1 MASQQEMRL
10 RTIRTTIRMTSGA
23 VEIEAPGKV
32 NLILRVL
39 DRRGD
44 GYHNLWSVMQTVELA
59 DTVTVEE
66 VPTSHSIALSCEGAD
81 LPSGSGNLA
90 YRAAACVLRRLGH
103 PKGVRIQIRKRL
115 PVAAG
120 MGGGSSDAAATV
132 RALAFLFNA
141 QWSLKEMAELGQEIG
156 SDVPFFF
163 YGPTA
168 LVQGRGD
175 RVAPLPL
182 VDEGWLV
189 LVNPGIAIST
199 TWAYGQ
205 LADAR
210 SRAGE
215 AIRPPP
221 AFSNA
226 LDSSLKWSELVALM
240 ENDFGP
246 VMEAAHP
253 GLRDLRMR
261 LLRLGAQ
268 VALLSGSGST
278 IFGVFHS
285 EEAAKQAAQSL
296 EQQSGLAVWVTRT
309 RNKQENAR
317 RLN

>member
-1 MASQQEMRL
+1 
-10 RTIRTTIRMTSGA
+10 MTSGA
-23 VEIEAPGKV
+23 VEIDAPGKV

-66 VPTSHSIALSCEGAD
+66 VPASCGITLSCEGAD
-81 LPSGSGNLA
+81 LPSGAGNLA
-90 YRAAACVLRRLGH
+90 YRAAECVLKRLGH

-120 MGGGSSDAAATV
+120 MGGGSSDAAATI

-141 QWSLKEMAELGQEIG
+141 RWSPTEMAELGQEIG

-168 LVQGRGD
+168 LVQGRGE

-182 VDEGWLV
+182 EDEGWLV
-189 LVNPGIAIST
+189 LVNPGIAIPT
-199 TWAYGQ
+199 AWAYGQ

-226 LDSSLKWSELVALM
+226 PDASVKWETMVALM

-253 GLRDLRMR
+253 GLCDLRVR

-268 VALLSGSGST
+268 AALLSGSGST
-278 IFGVFHS
+278 VFGVFPS
-285 EEAAKQAAQSL
+285 EEAAKQAAQPL
-296 EQQSGLAVWVTRT
+296 EQQSGLAVWVTCT
-309 RNKQENAR
+309 RNKQETAR

>member
-1 MASQQEMRL
+1 
-10 RTIRTTIRMTSGA
+10 MTSGA
-23 VEIEAPGKV
+23 VEIDAPGKV

-66 VPTSHSIALSCEGAD
+66 VPASGVTLTCEGAD
-81 LPSGSGNLA
+81 LPSGAGNLA
-90 YRAAACVLRRLGH
+90 YRAAECVLQRVGH
-103 PKGVRIQIRKRL
+103 AKGVRIQIRKRL

-120 MGGGSSDAAATV
+120 MGGGSSDAAATI
-132 RALAFLFNA
+132 RALAFLFHTR
-141 QWSLKEMAELGQEIG
+141 WSPKEMAELGQEIG

-168 LVQGRGD
+168 LVQGRGEQ
-175 RVAPLPL
+175 VAPLPL
-182 VDEGWLV
+182 EGEGWLV

-199 TWAYGQ
+199 AWAYGQ

-210 SRAGE
+210 ARAGQ
-215 AIRPPP
+215 AIRTPPV
-221 AFSNA
+221 FSDA
-226 LDSSLKWSELVALM
+226 PDSSVKWAKMVALM

-253 GLRDLRMR
+253 DLRDLRMR
-261 LLRLGAQ
+261 LLKLGAQ
-268 VALLSGSGST
+268 AALLSGSGST
-278 IFGVFHS
+278 VFGVFPS
-285 EEAAKQAAQSL
+285 EEAAKQAAHPL
-296 EQQSGLAVWVTRT
+296 EEQSGLAVWVTRT
-309 RNKQENAR
+309 RSKQETVR